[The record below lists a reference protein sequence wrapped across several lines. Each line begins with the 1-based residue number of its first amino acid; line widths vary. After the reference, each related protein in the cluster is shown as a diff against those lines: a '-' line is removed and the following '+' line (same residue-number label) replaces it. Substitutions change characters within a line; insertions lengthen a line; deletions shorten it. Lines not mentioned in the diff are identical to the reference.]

1 MKTNREAG
9 KASMAQTGWWR
20 AVSVAWLFLAVL
32 GDVPAAAQTQD
43 FPKGT
48 TVNAVAF
55 YDTMAPTE
63 RPVTVVL
70 YPTGNGSEPQLHSGP
85 RIARRVL
92 GTGTPEQFSPMVR
105 GMKQKRLAKKGQLL
119 AAVYFVSVADGD
131 YANIVTYVIG
141 EPQIV
146 VDDPAALKP
155 IEGGGSD
162 GGGGGGDGGG
172 GSH

>member
-1 MKTNREAG
+1 MKKNRTAG
-9 KASMAQTGWWR
+9 QACMAQTGWWL
-20 AVSVAWLFLAVL
+20 AASAIWVSLVVF
-32 GDVPAAAQTQD
+32 GDVPAAAQAQE
-43 FPKGT
+43 FPRST

-55 YDTMAPTE
+55 YDTKGPSE
-63 RPVTVVL
+63 RLVTIVL
-70 YPTGNGSEPQLHSGP
+70 YPTGNGSEPQLQSGP
-85 RIARRVL
+85 RITRRVL
-92 GTGTPEQFSPMVR
+92 GRGTPEQFSPMVR

-119 AAVYFVSVADGD
+119 AAVYFVSVGDGD
-131 YANIVTYVIG
+131 YANIVTYMIG